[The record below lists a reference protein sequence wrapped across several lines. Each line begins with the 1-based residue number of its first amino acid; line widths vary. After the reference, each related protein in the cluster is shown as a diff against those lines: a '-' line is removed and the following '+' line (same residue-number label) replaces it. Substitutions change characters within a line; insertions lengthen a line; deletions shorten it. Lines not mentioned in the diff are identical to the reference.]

1 LGSEV
6 AALLRR
12 IVHPRSHQG
21 FSNLEGRRGRALY
34 RRESRSYPYDASM
47 RNLAK
52 ARASCRYRRP
62 LPWRSKAESEMIR
75 RFTFWWLT
83 CRDRSRPSGRAWD
96 RQLGVSHTWLQKLVR
111 EFSADPSEMWGLQRS
126 EGDPT
131 LAQLSRAMQYSQE
144 MRERGEL
151 RRPRRS
157 AAVGRET
164 RKQDSTR

>member
-1 LGSEV
+1 
-6 AALLRR
+6 
-12 IVHPRSHQG
+12 
-21 FSNLEGRRGRALY
+21 
-34 RRESRSYPYDASM
+34 
-47 RNLAK
+47 
-52 ARASCRYRRP
+52 
-62 LPWRSKAESEMIR
+62 MIR
-75 RFTFWWLT
+75 RLTFWWLT
-83 CRDRSRPSGRAWD
+83 CRDRSRPSGRAWA

-131 LAQLSRAMQYSQE
+131 LAQLSRAKQYSQE